1 MKFLDFALISLRSE
15 SSFHQFKTCNVLNVL
30 GEVGCQL
37 ARSSDMV
44 LSHTESYRVILSPAA
59 GKA

>member
-15 SSFHQFKTCNVLNVL
+15 CSFHQFKTCNVLNVL

-44 LSHTESYRVILSPAA
+44 LSHTESY
-59 GKA
+59 